1 MTFLDENSRIRFEKK
16 IFLKFDQMPIL
27 SEYQTR
33 IFDRRARLEFITH
46 LITHHFAKFSKIR
59 NESFFRATNY
69 FLMSHSNQ
77 MNHF

>member
-1 MTFLDENSRIRFEKK
+1 MEILEFALKK
-16 IFLKFDQMPIL
+16 DFLKFDQMPIL

-59 NESFFRATNY
+59 NESFFEQSIT
-69 FLMSHSNQ
+69 S
-77 MNHF
+77 